1 MMKFPAWM
9 NHPVVRK
16 ILNLE
21 PAVPDPG
28 TKPEQAPAAQPVEKP
43 PAPGAGESP
52 RDTADFFTPI
62 PTKPTIGQRIFRILA
77 FSVLVLL
84 VWIGVRT
91 VIWGNQSRQAAAPV
105 PISATFP
112 AATAEG
118 TASRAAVAFLTWQE
132 GEAGVQARAAAL
144 KPYFSTVGVD
154 ADGKMGWNGKGTQ
167 RAENPTVMRLQ
178 VLDES
183 TARVLVVV
191 DVINGEAR
199 KTTGLEMTVK
209 VIDGAAA
216 VVGTPGVVSVPTA
229 PTIKATAASQVDSEL
244 TQATKPEA
252 QSFFSIFA
260 TSDSLDSVA
269 APGAKIH
276 GLAGAWGTAKVTT
289 WAVNAGDDKTRTAT
303 AEVTFEKDGVQLKQV
318 FTLSLVKVSGPSAD
332 QWKISEIHGGS

>member
-21 PAVPDPG
+21 PVPDPG
-28 TKPEQAPAAQPVEKP
+28 TKPEQVPAAQPAEKP
-43 PAPGAGESP
+43 PAPGAGENP
-52 RDTADFFTPI
+52 QDTADFFTPI
-62 PTKPTIGQRIFRILA
+62 PTKPSPGQRIFRILA
-77 FSVLVLL
+77 FSVLILL

-144 KPYFSTVGVD
+144 KPYFSTLGD

-167 RAENPTVMRLQ
+167 RAENPTVMRVQ
-178 VLDES
+178 VIDET

-191 DVINGEAR
+191 DVVRGEAR
-199 KTTGLEMTVK
+199 TTTGLEMTVK

-216 VVGTPGVVSVPTA
+216 VVGTPGVVAVPTA

-289 WAVNAGDDKTRTAT
+289 WAVNAGDEKTRTAT
-303 AEVTFEKDGVQLKQV
+303 AEVTFDKDGVQLKQV

>member
-1 MMKFPAWM
+1 MKLPALM

-21 PAVPDPG
+21 PVPDPG
-28 TKPEQAPAAQPVEKP
+28 TKPEQAPAAQPAEKP
-43 PAPGAGESP
+43 PAPGAGENP
-52 RDTADFFTPI
+52 QDTAEFFTPI

-77 FSVLVLL
+77 FSVLILL

-144 KPYFSTVGVD
+144 KPYFSTLGVD

-167 RAENPTVMRLQ
+167 RAENPTVMRVQ
-178 VLDES
+178 VIDET

-191 DVINGEAR
+191 DVVRGETR
-199 KTTGLEMTVK
+199 TTTGLEMTVK

-216 VVGTPGVVSVPTA
+216 VVGTPGVVAVPTA

-276 GLAGAWGTAKVTT
+276 GLAGAWGTAKVAT

-332 QWKISEIHGGS
+332 QWKISEIHGG

>member
-1 MMKFPAWM
+1 MKLPAWM

-21 PAVPDPG
+21 PVPDPG
-28 TKPEQAPAAQPVEKP
+28 TKPVEKP
-43 PAPGAGESP
+43 PAPGAGENP
-52 RDTADFFTPI
+52 QDTAEFFTPI

-77 FSVLVLL
+77 FSVLILL

-167 RAENPTVMRLQ
+167 RAENPTVMRVQ

-289 WAVNAGDDKTRTAT
+289 WAVNAGDEKTRTAT

>member
-1 MMKFPAWM
+1 MMKLPAWM

-21 PAVPDPG
+21 PVPDPG
-28 TKPEQAPAAQPVEKP
+28 TKPEQAPAAQPAEKP
-43 PAPGAGESP
+43 PAPGAGENP
-52 RDTADFFTPI
+52 QDTAEFFTPI

-199 KTTGLEMTVK
+199 TTTGLEMTVK

-216 VVGTPGVVSVPTA
+216 VVGTPGVVAVPTA

>member
-1 MMKFPAWM
+1 
-9 NHPVVRK
+9 
-16 ILNLE
+16 
-21 PAVPDPG
+21 
-28 TKPEQAPAAQPVEKP
+28 
-43 PAPGAGESP
+43 
-52 RDTADFFTPI
+52 
-62 PTKPTIGQRIFRILA
+62 
-77 FSVLVLL
+77 LL

-112 AATAEG
+112 VATAEG

-144 KPYFSTVGVD
+144 KPYFSTLGD

-167 RAENPTVMRLQ
+167 RAENPTVMRVQ
-178 VLDES
+178 VIDET

-191 DVINGEAR
+191 DVINGDAR
-199 KTTGLEMTVK
+199 TTTGLEMTVK

-260 TSDSLDSVA
+260 TASSLDSVA

-303 AEVTFEKDGVQLKQV
+303 AEVTFERDGVQLKQV

>member
-1 MMKFPAWM
+1 MKLPAWM

-21 PAVPDPG
+21 PVPDPG
-28 TKPEQAPAAQPVEKP
+28 TKPEQAPAPQPAEKP
-43 PAPGAGESP
+43 PAAQEAGQNP
-52 RDTADFFTPI
+52 QDTAEFFTPI

-77 FSVLVLL
+77 FSALILL

-154 ADGKMGWNGKGTQ
+154 ADGKMGWNGKGVQ
-167 RAENPTVMRLQ
+167 RAENPTVMRVQ

-191 DVINGEAR
+191 DVVRGETR
-199 KTTGLEMTVK
+199 TTTGLEMTVK

-303 AEVTFEKDGVQLKQV
+303 AEVTFDKDGVQLKQV

>member
-1 MMKFPAWM
+1 MKLPAWM

-21 PAVPDPG
+21 PVPDPG
-28 TKPEQAPAAQPVEKP
+28 TKPEQVPAAQPVEKP
-43 PAPGAGESP
+43 PAPGAGENP
-52 RDTADFFTPI
+52 QDTAEFFTPI

-77 FSVLVLL
+77 FSVLILL

-144 KPYFSTVGVD
+144 KPYFSTLGVD

-167 RAENPTVMRLQ
+167 RAENPTVMRVQ
-178 VLDES
+178 VIDET

-191 DVINGEAR
+191 DVVRGETR
-199 KTTGLEMTVK
+199 TTTGLEMTVK

-216 VVGTPGVVSVPTA
+216 VVGTPGVVAVPTA

-276 GLAGAWGTAKVTT
+276 GLAGAWGTAKVAT

-332 QWKISEIHGGS
+332 QWKISEIHGG

>member
-1 MMKFPAWM
+1 MKLPAWM

-28 TKPEQAPAAQPVEKP
+28 TKPEQAPAAQPTEKP
-43 PAPGAGESP
+43 PAPGAGENP
-52 RDTADFFTPI
+52 QDTAEFFTPI

-77 FSVLVLL
+77 FSVLILL

-91 VIWGNQSRQAAAPV
+91 VIWGNQARQAAAPV

-154 ADGKMGWNGKGTQ
+154 ADGKMGWNGKGSQ
-167 RAENPTVMRLQ
+167 RAENPTVMRIQ

-216 VVGTPGVVSVPTA
+216 VVGTPGVVAVPTA

-289 WAVNAGDDKTRTAT
+289 WAVNAGDEKARTAT
-303 AEVTFEKDGVQLKQV
+303 AEVTFEKEGVQLKQT

-332 QWKISEIHGGS
+332 QWKISEIHGGN

>member
-1 MMKFPAWM
+1 MKLPAWM

-21 PAVPDPG
+21 PVPDPG

-43 PAPGAGESP
+43 PAPGAGENP
-52 RDTADFFTPI
+52 QDTAEFFTPI

-77 FSVLVLL
+77 FSVLILL

-167 RAENPTVMRLQ
+167 RAENPTVMRVQ

-216 VVGTPGVVSVPTA
+216 VVGTPGVVAVPTA

-276 GLAGAWGTAKVTT
+276 GLAGAWGTAKVAT

>member
-1 MMKFPAWM
+1 MKLPAWM

-21 PAVPDPG
+21 PVPDPG
-28 TKPEQAPAAQPVEKP
+28 TKPEQAPAAQPAEKP
-43 PAPGAGESP
+43 PAAQEAGQNP
-52 RDTADFFTPI
+52 QDTAEFFTPI

-77 FSVLVLL
+77 FSALILL

-167 RAENPTVMRLQ
+167 RAENPTVMRIQ

-199 KTTGLEMTVK
+199 TTTGLEMTVK

-216 VVGTPGVVSVPTA
+216 VVGTPGVVAVPTA

-289 WAVNAGDDKTRTAT
+289 WAVNAGDEKTRTAT
-303 AEVTFEKDGVQLKQV
+303 AEVTFDKDGVQLKQV

>member
-1 MMKFPAWM
+1 M
-9 NHPVVRK
+9 
-16 ILNLE
+16 
-21 PAVPDPG
+21 
-28 TKPEQAPAAQPVEKP
+28 
-43 PAPGAGESP
+43 
-52 RDTADFFTPI
+52 
-62 PTKPTIGQRIFRILA
+62 
-77 FSVLVLL
+77 
-84 VWIGVRT
+84 
-91 VIWGNQSRQAAAPV
+91 IWGNQSRQAAAPV

-132 GEAGVQARAAAL
+132 GEAGVQARAVAL
-144 KPYFSTVGVD
+144 KPYFSTLGD

-167 RAENPTVMRLQ
+167 RAENPTVMRIQ
-178 VLDES
+178 VIDET

-191 DVINGEAR
+191 DVVRGEAR
-199 KTTGLEMTVK
+199 TTTGLEMTVK

-216 VVGTPGVVSVPTA
+216 VVGTPGVVAVPTA

-303 AEVTFEKDGVQLKQV
+303 AEVTFDKDGVQLKQV

-332 QWKISEIHGGS
+332 QWKISEIHGG

>member
-1 MMKFPAWM
+1 MKLPAWM

-21 PAVPDPG
+21 PVPDPG

-43 PAPGAGESP
+43 PAAPGAGENP
-52 RDTADFFTPI
+52 QDTADFFTPI

-77 FSVLVLL
+77 FSVLILL

-167 RAENPTVMRLQ
+167 RAENPTVMRVQ

-191 DVINGEAR
+191 DVVRGEAR
-199 KTTGLEMTVK
+199 TTTGLEMTVK

-216 VVGTPGVVSVPTA
+216 VVGTPGVVAVPTA

-276 GLAGAWGTAKVTT
+276 GLAGAWGTAKVAT

-332 QWKISEIHGGS
+332 QWKISEIHGG

>member
-1 MMKFPAWM
+1 MMKLPAWM

-21 PAVPDPG
+21 PAPDPG
-28 TKPEQAPAAQPVEKP
+28 TKPEQAPAAQPAEKP

-52 RDTADFFTPI
+52 QDTAEFFTPI
-62 PTKPTIGQRIFRILA
+62 PTKPTIGQRFFRILA
-77 FSVLVLL
+77 FSVLILL

-144 KPYFSTVGVD
+144 KPYFSTLGD

-167 RAENPTVMRLQ
+167 RAENPTVMRIQ

-199 KTTGLEMTVK
+199 TTTGLEMTVK

-216 VVGTPGVVSVPTA
+216 VVGTPGVVAVPTA

-260 TSDSLDSVA
+260 SSDSLDSVA
-269 APGAKIH
+269 APGAKIR

-289 WAVNAGDDKTRTAT
+289 WAVNAGDEKTRTAT
-303 AEVTFEKDGVQLKQV
+303 AEVTFDKGGVQLKQT

-332 QWKISEIHGGS
+332 QWKISEIHGGT

>member
-1 MMKFPAWM
+1 MKLPAWM

-21 PAVPDPG
+21 PVPDPG
-28 TKPEQAPAAQPVEKP
+28 TKPEQAPAAQPAEKP
-43 PAPGAGESP
+43 PAPGAGENP
-52 RDTADFFTPI
+52 QDTAEFFTPI

-77 FSVLVLL
+77 FSVLILL

-167 RAENPTVMRLQ
+167 RAENPTVMRVQ
-178 VLDES
+178 VIDET

-191 DVINGEAR
+191 DVVRGETR
-199 KTTGLEMTVK
+199 TTTGLEMTVK

-216 VVGTPGVVSVPTA
+216 VVGTPGVVAVPTA

-303 AEVTFEKDGVQLKQV
+303 AEVTFDKDGVQLKQV

>member
-1 MMKFPAWM
+1 MKLPAWM

-21 PAVPDPG
+21 PVPDPG
-28 TKPEQAPAAQPVEKP
+28 TKPEQVPAAQPAEKP
-43 PAPGAGESP
+43 PAPGAGENP
-52 RDTADFFTPI
+52 QDTAEFFTPI

-77 FSVLVLL
+77 FSVLILL

-167 RAENPTVMRLQ
+167 RAENPTVMRVQ
-178 VLDES
+178 VIDET

-191 DVINGEAR
+191 DVVRGEAR
-199 KTTGLEMTVK
+199 TTTGLEMTVK

-216 VVGTPGVVSVPTA
+216 VVGTPGVVAVPTA

-303 AEVTFEKDGVQLKQV
+303 AEVTFERDGVQLKQV

>member
-1 MMKFPAWM
+1 MKLPAWM

-21 PAVPDPG
+21 PVPDPG

-43 PAPGAGESP
+43 PAPGAGQNP
-52 RDTADFFTPI
+52 QDTADFFTPI

-167 RAENPTVMRLQ
+167 RAENPTVMRVQ
-178 VLDES
+178 VIDET

-191 DVINGEAR
+191 DVVRGETR
-199 KTTGLEMTVK
+199 TTTGLEMTVK

-276 GLAGAWGTAKVTT
+276 GLAGAWGPAKVTT

-303 AEVTFEKDGVQLKQV
+303 AEVTFERDGVQLKQV

-332 QWKISEIHGGS
+332 QWKISEIHGG

>member
-21 PAVPDPG
+21 PVPDPG
-28 TKPEQAPAAQPVEKP
+28 TKPEQAPAAQPAEKP
-43 PAPGAGESP
+43 PAPGAGENP
-52 RDTADFFTPI
+52 QGTAEFFTPI

-77 FSVLVLL
+77 FSVLILL

-167 RAENPTVMRLQ
+167 RAENPTVMRIQ

-191 DVINGEAR
+191 DVINGDAR
-199 KTTGLEMTVK
+199 TTTGLEMTVK

-216 VVGTPGVVSVPTA
+216 VVGTPGVVAVPTA

-252 QSFFSIFA
+252 QSFFSIFS

>member
-21 PAVPDPG
+21 PVPDPG
-28 TKPEQAPAAQPVEKP
+28 TKPEQAPAAQPAEKP
-43 PAPGAGESP
+43 PAPGAGENP
-52 RDTADFFTPI
+52 QDTAEFFTPI

-77 FSVLVLL
+77 FSVLILL

-167 RAENPTVMRLQ
+167 RAENPTVMRIQ

-191 DVINGEAR
+191 DVINGDAR
-199 KTTGLEMTVK
+199 TTTGLEMTVK

-260 TSDSLDSVA
+260 TADSLDSVA

>member
-21 PAVPDPG
+21 PVPDPG
-28 TKPEQAPAAQPVEKP
+28 TKPEQAPAAQPAEKT
-43 PAPGAGESP
+43 PAPGAGENP
-52 RDTADFFTPI
+52 QDTAEFFTPI

-91 VIWGNQSRQAAAPV
+91 IIWGNQSRQAAAPV

-144 KPYFSTVGVD
+144 KPYFSTLGD

-167 RAENPTVMRLQ
+167 RAENPTVMRVQ
-178 VLDES
+178 VIDET

-199 KTTGLEMTVK
+199 TTTGLEMTVK
-209 VIDGAAA
+209 VINGAAA
-216 VVGTPGVVSVPTA
+216 VVGTPGVVAVPTA

-289 WAVNAGDDKTRTAT
+289 WAVNAGDEKTRTAT

-332 QWKISEIHGGS
+332 QWKISEIHGGN

>member
-1 MMKFPAWM
+1 MKLPAWM

-21 PAVPDPG
+21 PVPDPG
-28 TKPEQAPAAQPVEKP
+28 TKPEQAPAPQPAEKP
-43 PAPGAGESP
+43 PAAQEAGQNP
-52 RDTADFFTPI
+52 QDTAEFFTPI

-77 FSVLVLL
+77 FSALILL

-167 RAENPTVMRLQ
+167 RAENPTVMRVQ

-191 DVINGEAR
+191 DVVRGETR
-199 KTTGLEMTVK
+199 TTTGLEMTVK

-303 AEVTFEKDGVQLKQV
+303 AEVTFERDGVQLKQV

>member
-1 MMKFPAWM
+1 MKLPAWM

-21 PAVPDPG
+21 PVPDPG
-28 TKPEQAPAAQPVEKP
+28 TKPEQAPAAQPAEKP
-43 PAPGAGESP
+43 PAPGAGENP
-52 RDTADFFTPI
+52 QDTAEFFTPI

-77 FSVLVLL
+77 FSVLILL

-144 KPYFSTVGVD
+144 KPYFSTLGVD

-167 RAENPTVMRLQ
+167 RAENPTVMRVQ
-178 VLDES
+178 VIDET

-191 DVINGEAR
+191 DVVRGETR
-199 KTTGLEMTVK
+199 TTTGLEMTVK

-216 VVGTPGVVSVPTA
+216 VVGTPGVVAVPTA

-303 AEVTFEKDGVQLKQV
+303 AEVTFDKDGVQLKQV

-332 QWKISEIHGGS
+332 QWKISEIHGG

>member
-1 MMKFPAWM
+1 MKLPAWM

-21 PAVPDPG
+21 PAPDPG
-28 TKPEQAPAAQPVEKP
+28 TKPEQAPAPQPAEKP
-43 PAPGAGESP
+43 PAPGAGENP
-52 RDTADFFTPI
+52 QDTAEFFTPI

-77 FSVLVLL
+77 FSVLILL

-91 VIWGNQSRQAAAPV
+91 IIWGNQSRQTAAPV

-167 RAENPTVMRLQ
+167 RAENPTVMRVQ

-191 DVINGEAR
+191 DVVRGETR
-199 KTTGLEMTVK
+199 TTTGLEMTVK

-303 AEVTFEKDGVQLKQV
+303 AEVTFDKDGVQLKQV

>member
-1 MMKFPAWM
+1 MKLPAWM

-21 PAVPDPG
+21 PVPDPG
-28 TKPEQAPAAQPVEKP
+28 TKPEQVPAAQPVEKP
-43 PAPGAGESP
+43 PAPGAGENP
-52 RDTADFFTPI
+52 QDTADFFTPI
-62 PTKPTIGQRIFRILA
+62 PTKPSIGQRIFRILA
-77 FSVLVLL
+77 FSVLILL

-154 ADGKMGWNGKGTQ
+154 ADGKMGWNGKGVQ
-167 RAENPTVMRLQ
+167 RAENPTVMRVQ

-191 DVINGEAR
+191 DVVRGETR
-199 KTTGLEMTVK
+199 TTTGLEMTVK
-209 VIDGAAA
+209 VTDGAAA

-303 AEVTFEKDGVQLKQV
+303 AEVTFDKEGVQLKQI

>member
-1 MMKFPAWM
+1 MKLPAWM

-21 PAVPDPG
+21 PVPDPG
-28 TKPEQAPAAQPVEKP
+28 TKPEQAPAAQPAEKP
-43 PAPGAGESP
+43 PAPGAGENP
-52 RDTADFFTPI
+52 QDTAEFFTPI

-77 FSVLVLL
+77 FSVLILL

-144 KPYFSTVGVD
+144 KPYFSTLGVD

-167 RAENPTVMRLQ
+167 RAENPTVMRVQ
-178 VLDES
+178 VIDET

-191 DVINGEAR
+191 DVVRGETR
-199 KTTGLEMTVK
+199 TTTGLEMTVK

-216 VVGTPGVVSVPTA
+216 VVGTPGVVAVPTA

-276 GLAGAWGTAKVTT
+276 GLAGAWGTAKVAT

-303 AEVTFEKDGVQLKQV
+303 AEVTFDKDGVQLKQV

-332 QWKISEIHGGS
+332 QWKISEIHGG

>member
-1 MMKFPAWM
+1 MKLPAWM

-21 PAVPDPG
+21 PVPDPG
-28 TKPEQAPAAQPVEKP
+28 TKPEQAPAAQPAEKP
-43 PAPGAGESP
+43 PAPGAGENP
-52 RDTADFFTPI
+52 QDTAEFFTPI

-77 FSVLVLL
+77 FSVLILL

-144 KPYFSTVGVD
+144 KPYFSTLGVD

-167 RAENPTVMRLQ
+167 LAENPTEMRVQ
-178 VLDES
+178 VIDET

-191 DVINGEAR
+191 DVVRGETR
-199 KTTGLEMTVK
+199 TTTGLEMTVK

-216 VVGTPGVVSVPTA
+216 VVGTPGVVAVPTA

-276 GLAGAWGTAKVTT
+276 GLAGAWGTAKVAT

-332 QWKISEIHGGS
+332 QWKISEIHGG

>member
-1 MMKFPAWM
+1 MKLPAWM

-21 PAVPDPG
+21 PVPDPG
-28 TKPEQAPAAQPVEKP
+28 TKPEQAPAAQPAEKP
-43 PAPGAGESP
+43 PAPGAGENP
-52 RDTADFFTPI
+52 QDTAEFFTPI

-77 FSVLVLL
+77 FSVLILL

-144 KPYFSTVGVD
+144 KPYFSTLGVD

-167 RAENPTVMRLQ
+167 RAENPTVMRVQ
-178 VLDES
+178 VIDET

-191 DVINGEAR
+191 DVVRGETR
-199 KTTGLEMTVK
+199 TTTGLEMTVK

-216 VVGTPGVVSVPTA
+216 VVGTPGVVAVPTA

-276 GLAGAWGTAKVTT
+276 GLAGAWGTAKVAT

-332 QWKISEIHGGS
+332 QWKISEIHGG

>member
-21 PAVPDPG
+21 PVPDPG
-28 TKPEQAPAAQPVEKP
+28 TKPEQAPAAQPAEKP

-52 RDTADFFTPI
+52 QDTAEFFTPI

-77 FSVLVLL
+77 FSVLILL

-144 KPYFSTVGVD
+144 KPYFSTLGD

-167 RAENPTVMRLQ
+167 RAENPTVMRVQ

-199 KTTGLEMTVK
+199 TTTGLEMTVK

-252 QSFFSIFA
+252 QSFFSNFA

-289 WAVNAGDDKTRTAT
+289 WAVNAGDEKTRTAT

>member
-1 MMKFPAWM
+1 MKLPAWM

-21 PAVPDPG
+21 PAPDPG
-28 TKPEQAPAAQPVEKP
+28 MKPEQAPAAQPVKT
-43 PAPGAGESP
+43 PAPGAGENP
-52 RDTADFFTPI
+52 QDTAEFFTPI

-77 FSVLVLL
+77 FSVLILL

-154 ADGKMGWNGKGTQ
+154 ADGKMGWNGRGSQ
-167 RAENPTVMRLQ
+167 RAENPTVMRVQ
-178 VLDES
+178 ILDES

-191 DVINGEAR
+191 DVINGESR
-199 KTTGLEMTVK
+199 MTTGLEMTVK

-216 VVGTPGVVSVPTA
+216 VVGIPGVVAVPTA

-289 WAVNAGDDKTRTAT
+289 WAVNAGDEKTRTAT
-303 AEVTFEKDGVQLKQV
+303 AEVTFDKDGVQLKQV